1 MSRRTRW
8 GQEFMSPGEST
19 VNQLTLTGSRDIRTD
34 TPEDGLTAVLTSHRV
49 LFLAGRRL
57 EQLYW
62 SVDLRHIA
70 SVETPVRW
78 QNGVINK
85 GRETVL
91 VFRFGDGS
99 SFTVATIHV
108 VEGRRAIKRFVADL
122 QASVH

>member
-1 MSRRTRW
+1 M
-8 GQEFMSPGEST
+8 P
-19 VNQLTLTGSRDIRTD
+19 
-34 TPEDGLTAVLTSHRV
+34 TSHRV

-57 EQLYW
+57 DQLYW
-62 SVDLRHIA
+62 SVDLRHIE

-91 VFRFGDGS
+91 VFRFRDGS
-99 SFTVATIHV
+99 NLAVATIHV

-122 QASVH
+122 QASVR